1 MKVRAD
7 AIGVESMDDLRQ
19 KTPAEL
25 KADLKT
31 LRGLGVDMKF
41 QRVYGQ
47 LEDSTKPH
55 LNRQNIA
62 RVLTVVREKQIQSFL
77 LTDDE
82 VGRELESGVVLS
94 AGKNDPASRIARD
107 DLSGSDARA
116 TTLSMRLWARLRKD
130 PEFFQRTRNIAKI

>member
-1 MKVRAD
+1 MKVRAE

-25 KADLKT
+25 KTDLKT

-47 LEDSTKPH
+47 LEDSTKPG

-77 LTDDE
+77 LSDDG
-82 VGRELESGVVLS
+82 VASELDKGVVLS
-94 AGKNDPASRIARD
+94 AGKSDPAGRIGRD
-107 DLSGSDARA
+107 DLAGSDARA

-130 PEFFQRTRNIAKI
+130 PDFFQRTRNIAKI